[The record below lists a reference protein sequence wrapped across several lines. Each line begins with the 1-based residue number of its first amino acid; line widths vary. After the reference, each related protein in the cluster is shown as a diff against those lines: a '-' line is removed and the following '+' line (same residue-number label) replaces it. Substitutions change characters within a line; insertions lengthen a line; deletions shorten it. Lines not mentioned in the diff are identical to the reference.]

1 MASCAEIIRRV
12 ADMID
17 NRLSGII
24 ETILERLT
32 GKFLEIV
39 RTETEE
45 LRTVNAELRR
55 EQTRVNEHLART
67 ARLARRLDRAGRA
80 IGFYD
85 EEDPSVPPP
94 PPYPQAYPQ
103 AYYPPIQ
110 PPPPENFAQE
120 NPHNVFWM

>member
-17 NRLSGII
+17 TRLSGII

-67 ARLARRLDRAGRA
+67 ARIARRLDRAGRA
-80 IGFYD
+80 LGLYD
-85 EEDPSVPPP
+85 EEDQN
-94 PPYPQAYPQ
+94 PQAYQQPADSSQ
-103 AYYPPIQ
+103 GYASYYP
-110 PPPPENFAQE
+110 
-120 NPHNVFWM
+120 WM